1 MCIDYSQA
9 QHSRALLANASEKSL
24 VREADYWAKGML
36 FQILTFALGEKL
48 LQGNEVCTATNL
60 QSGWLV

>member
-48 LQGNEVCTATNL
+48 LQGKVCTAANL
-60 QSGWLV
+60 QGGWLV